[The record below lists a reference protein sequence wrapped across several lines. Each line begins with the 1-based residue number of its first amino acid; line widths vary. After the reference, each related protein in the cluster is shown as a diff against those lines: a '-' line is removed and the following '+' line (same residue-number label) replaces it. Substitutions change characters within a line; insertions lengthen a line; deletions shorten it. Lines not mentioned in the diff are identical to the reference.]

1 MSKFRFALAALLL
14 FVAGAAQS
22 VGQTPPRPPAPPV
35 VVITPPAPS
44 TKVGILTCDIGPNVG
59 FVVGGRQNLACQF
72 VPNGPYPPENYLG
85 EITTIGLDIGA
96 TGGGGMAWAVFMPTR
111 GAQYGALAGK
121 YGGVSADLTVGV
133 GAGGNILVGGSDRA
147 VTLQPFSVEGSVGI
161 NLAVGVSSLVLLS
174 VEFCSLGIGPS
185 RETPAQTAF

>member
-1 MSKFRFALAALLL
+1 MSNFRSTLSALPVVLACTMLAFAQA
-14 FVAGAAQS
+14 
-22 VGQTPPRPPAPPV
+22 PPRPPTPPL

-44 TKVGILTCDIGPNVG
+44 TKVGILTCDMGPNVG

-133 GAGGNILVGGSDRA
+133 GAGGNILVGGSDHA

-161 NLAVGVSSLVLLS
+161 NLALGVSSLVLLS
-174 VEFCSLGIGPS
+174 VESA
-185 RETPAQTAF
+185 R